1 MLGVLP
7 LGARM
12 QVLTERG
19 RSAEGRFAGVNEKGR
34 LVIQHSLG
42 GQGEASFLLRPS
54 EVTQIELL
62 EP

>member
-1 MLGVLP
+1 
-7 LGARM
+7 M

-19 RSAEGRFAGVNEKGR
+19 RSAEGRFAGLNEEGR

-54 EVTQIELL
+54 EVAQIELL